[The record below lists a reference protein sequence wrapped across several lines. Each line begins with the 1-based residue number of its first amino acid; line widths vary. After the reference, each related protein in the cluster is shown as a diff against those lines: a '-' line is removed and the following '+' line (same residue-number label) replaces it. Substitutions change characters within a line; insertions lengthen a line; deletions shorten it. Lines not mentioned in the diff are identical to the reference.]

1 MATTETPNKTTAK
14 PKASGAA
21 APPRPL
27 SKTTAPSAPQ
37 PTLSQRLLGLVRS
50 PGAAASTNG
59 AKAATAPTQSNSS
72 TLPPGYWRKFF
83 QGSLI
88 FVGGSY
94 IIILAL
100 TYLSARFPQLGL
112 NGYVQPPHANVLV
125 LSGLTWENLIFLVA
139 IIGLWAAVQKLGLMP
154 RPQPYT
160 PQPGRGAS
168 GASGSS
174 GAKGGSLSAN
184 ALPGIGER
192 RTRTERRHL
201 AAVAAEKEAQKAA
214 AAAAKNKTR
223 AKAAAADVAPVATK
237 TARVATTKAPAV
249 TVAAPK
255 TIAGDHDEMYERVKA
270 DQRLRRRREAKR

>member
-27 SKTTAPSAPQ
+27 SKTAAPSAQQ
-37 PTLSQRLLGLVRS
+37 PTLGQRLLSLVRG
-50 PGAAASTNG
+50 PGAAASTSG
-59 AKAATAPTQSNSS
+59 AKAATAPTQSTSS

-100 TYLSARFPQLGL
+100 TYLSARYPQMGL
-112 NGYVQPPHANVLV
+112 NGYIQPPHANVLA
-125 LSGLTWENLIFLVA
+125 LSGLTWENLIFLVV

-168 GASGSS
+168 GASGAS
-174 GAKGGSLSAN
+174 GAKGGSSSAN

-214 AAAAKNKTR
+214 AKNKTR
-223 AKAAAADVAPVATK
+223 AKAAATDVAPVATK
-237 TARVATTKAPAV
+237 AARVATAKAPAV
-249 TVAAPK
+249 AVAAPK
-255 TIAGDHDEMYERVKA
+255 AIAGDHDEMYERVKA